1 VNSIEDAIVY
11 TFYFFGYI
19 RLLVDILIATL

>member
-11 TFYFFGYI
+11 TFNFFGYI